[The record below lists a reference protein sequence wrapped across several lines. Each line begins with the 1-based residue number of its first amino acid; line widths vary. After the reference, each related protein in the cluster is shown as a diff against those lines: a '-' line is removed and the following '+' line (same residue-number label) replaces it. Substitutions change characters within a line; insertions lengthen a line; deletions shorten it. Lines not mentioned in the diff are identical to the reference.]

1 MSDQELDNLL
11 ITYQVVCVR
20 VCVCVCVAEL
30 GDIAECNEPMASE
43 GY

>member
-20 VCVCVCVAEL
+20 VCVRVCVCHYN
-30 GDIAECNEPMASE
+30 CEPDSR
-43 GY
+43 